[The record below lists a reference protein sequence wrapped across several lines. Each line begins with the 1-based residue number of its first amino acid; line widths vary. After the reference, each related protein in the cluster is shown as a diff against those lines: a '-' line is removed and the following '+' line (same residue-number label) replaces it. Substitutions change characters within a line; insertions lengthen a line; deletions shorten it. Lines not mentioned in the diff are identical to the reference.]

1 MGKLLN
7 DGMSHLQAQ
16 SHIPLNTWRKWCEL
30 LKMNPREELMSI
42 VAFKP
47 ETKRHV
53 ENAEIP
59 LLVVGLDKVCVNT
72 AFVNYFVRVREDG
85 NIVYLQ
91 GFEDGTYVDLF
102 ELREYKDM
110 QTFSEM
116 QDKKKKKQ
124 AEMLQPGHKYLFTVA
139 RINRL
144 SGTTNG
150 ELLSTAVL
158 NDEGNPKS
166 FPVFE

>member
-102 ELREYKDM
+102 ELREYKGM
-110 QTFSEM
+110 QTFSKEI
-116 QDKKKKKQ
+116 
-124 AEMLQPGHKYLFTVA
+124 A
-139 RINRL
+139 
-144 SGTTNG
+144 
-150 ELLSTAVL
+150 
-158 NDEGNPKS
+158 
-166 FPVFE
+166 

>member
-1 MGKLLN
+1 MRPIHRPDKVLTKLR
-7 DGMSHLQAQ
+7 G
-16 SHIPLNTWRKWCEL
+16 L
-30 LKMNPREELMSI
+30 LREELLSI

-59 LLVVGLDKVCVNT
+59 LLVVGLDKVCGNT

-85 NIVYLQ
+85 NLIYIQ

-110 QTFSEM
+110 QMFSEM

-139 RINRL
+139 RVNRL
-144 SGTTNG
+144 AGSTNG

-158 NDEGNPKS
+158 NDEGNPKL